1 MQPGRAKCL
10 AAAGDCFVSHPS
22 TPSCPPYVP
31 ANSSGMTHRPS
42 LCTFLSADRP
52 FLKLD
57 STFVGSVTGEG
68 EELQTHVPSWCHS
81 RVWKGFFQDG
91 EDDLSPSSACP
102 WPCCCRMMSVPVLQ
116 EDRWGIL
123 PHSMRA
129 RPWEMRMLWVS
140 ADSIITPERN
150 DIPLWNHRDLLLLL
164 KSQICVNSA
173 I

>member
-1 MQPGRAKCL
+1 MQPRRAKCL

-42 LCTFLSADRP
+42 PCTFLSADRP

-68 EELQTHVPSWCHS
+68 EELQTHVPCWCHG

-102 WPCCCRMMSVPVLQ
+102 WPCCCREG
-116 EDRWGIL
+116 EDDECSRSPRG
-123 PHSMRA
+123 
-129 RPWEMRMLWVS
+129 RMG
-140 ADSIITPERN
+140 
-150 DIPLWNHRDLLLLL
+150 
-164 KSQICVNSA
+164 NSA
-173 I
+173 SFHKGRALGDENALGQCRLHHYSREE